1 MYIKVGLTLSN
12 NQKEKIK
19 RAFQNNSGLT
29 LKFDVTQLH
38 GSDYL
43 GLTKTQVKQINN
55 AKAKDSSV
63 TLKLSKAQISKQ
75 GGFIGTLLAGL
86 AGSLLPSL
94 LGGKGLVLP
103 GTKRGKGL
111 VLPGTNKGKGL
122 VLPGSNKRTPF
133 YFEQPVLGKG
143 LILGKN
149 SPFKNIP
156 ILGLIL

>member
-1 MYIKVGLTLSN
+1 MYVKTGLTLTE
-12 NQKEKIK
+12 NQKNKIK
-19 RAFQNNSGLT
+19 HAFQNKAGLS
-29 LKFDVTQLH
+29 LKLNVNQLS

-43 GLTKTQVKQINN
+43 GLTKTQVNKINAAKTKPITLTFSKQ
-55 AKAKDSSV
+55 
-63 TLKLSKAQISKQ
+63 QISKN

-103 GTKRGKGL
+103 GTKGKGL
-111 VLPGTNKGKGL
+111 VLPGTKIRGR
-122 VLPGSNKRTPF
+122 SCHFDTP
-133 YFEQPVLGKG
+133 QILGKG

>member
-1 MYIKVGLTLSN
+1 MYVKIGLNLSQV
-12 NQKEKIK
+12 QKEKIK
-19 RAFQNNSGLT
+19 QAFQNKTGLALT
-29 LKFDVTQLH
+29 FNNYQLQ
-38 GSDYL
+38 GTDFL
-43 GLTKTQVKQINN
+43 GLTKTQVNKINA
-55 AKAKDSSV
+55 AKATGSGV
-63 TLKLSKAQISKQ
+63 TLKLSKVQISKQ

-103 GTKRGKGL
+103 GSKGKGL
-111 VLPGTNKGKGL
+111 VLPGTRQGG
-122 VLPGSNKRTPF
+122 F
-133 YFEQPVLGKG
+133 YRFDKPQILGKG